1 MHLSHL
7 LLMLWPS
14 FLCSVLDVFRRR
26 LFSLQKVWIA
36 RCREKARTKDK
47 NAGAR
52 AVETRSIAAAQRVWY
67 DNGIIQCM
75 ISCDYGE
82 RG

>member
-1 MHLSHL
+1 M
-7 LLMLWPS
+7 S
-14 FLCSVLDVFRRR
+14 FCVLKDDCLFTSV
-26 LFSLQKVWIA
+26 VWIA

-47 NAGAR
+47 NAGGR
-52 AVETRSIAAAQRVWY
+52 AVETRSIAAAQRAWY